1 MKLIAFAILGAAFA
15 AAQPQT
21 YPFQDPNLP
30 AEQRVNNII
39 SLMTLDEKIA
49 CLGTNPSVPRL
60 GIKATGHSEGLHGL
74 ALGGPGGWGRPT
86 PIPTTQFAQ
95 EIGMGETWDPELIR
109 LAGGVEGYEA
119 RYILQSEKTHRGNL
133 VIRAPNAD
141 LGRDPRWGRT
151 EECFGEDPYFNGK
164 MVVAMVKGLQGD
176 DPKYWLTASLMK
188 HFLANSNEEGRGG
201 SSSDFD
207 ARLLREYYSVPFR
220 MGVMEGGARS

>member
-1 MKLIAFAILGAAFA
+1 VA
-15 AAQPQT
+15 
-21 YPFQDPNLP
+21 
-30 AEQRVNNII
+30 NIV

-60 GIKATGHSEGLHGL
+60 GIKGTGHSEGLHGL
-74 ALGGPGGWGRPT
+74 ALGGPGGWGRPV

-95 EIGMGETWDPELIR
+95 EIGMGETWDPDLIR

-119 RYILQSEKTHRGNL
+119 RYIMQSEKTHRGSL

-164 MVVAMVKGLQGD
+164 MVVAMVKGLAGRR
-176 DPKYWLTASLMK
+176 PEV
-188 HFLANSNEEGRGG
+188 LADGGAHEALPGQQQRGRPRRIVLRFRRPPAARILLRPVPHGR
-201 SSSDFD
+201 DRRRL
-207 ARLLREYYSVPFR
+207 ARLHGRL
-220 MGVMEGGARS
+220 

>member
-1 MKLIAFAILGAAFA
+1 MKISIRLIAFAVLAAGFVS
-15 AAQPQT
+15 AQPQT

-30 AEQRVNNII
+30 AEQRVASIV

-119 RYILQSEKTHRGNL
+119 R
-133 VIRAPNAD
+133 
-141 LGRDPRWGRT
+141 
-151 EECFGEDPYFNGK
+151 
-164 MVVAMVKGLQGD
+164 
-176 DPKYWLTASLMK
+176 
-188 HFLANSNEEGRGG
+188 
-201 SSSDFD
+201 
-207 ARLLREYYSVPFR
+207 
-220 MGVMEGGARS
+220 